1 MKEFF
6 QVAIDDERRAKEA
19 VRIAAKLANSALVKV
34 EGELSST
41 EIGWLSLQ
49 PGEARSVRRMI
60 AESEHQG
67 RRTRR

>member
-60 AESEHQG
+60 AELEHQG